1 MTRIRNLLFCSVA
14 AGALAACT
22 AIPASGPRTSEVENS
37 ARQFSLIDLTP
48 GSASVVAADVAQR
61 RKLEPVVLPPKHAMG
76 LVGAGDLLKIV
87 VWQPN
92 AAAPISGSGSGGNDK
107 SGLETT
113 TRVGTDGSISVPYA
127 GRIAAAGRTPA
138 AIEAAL
144 TAKLGEQMPGAQ
156 VAVLVT
162 EDVTNN
168 VIVQGDVA
176 KPGRYPVIP
185 GSTGLLDVLAE
196 AGGAHTPDRQTLVR
210 ITRGRASVTRS
221 LSQLVSS
228 HALEAD
234 LAPGD
239 RILVEPRQRFF
250 YAFGAV
256 LHPGEFAYDADIL
269 TLAHALARLNG
280 LSDTQADPAAVF
292 VFRRQSADL
301 TRRLH
306 PADAADPTQVIYR
319 LNLRQPGGF
328 FVAQTFP
335 ILPDD
340 MLYVS
345 DAPMAEA
352 GKVFQVLTGVGNI
365 GAIPRNLGA
374 PY

>member
-1 MTRIRNLLFCSVA
+1 VPLALPAKRVA
-14 AGALAACT
+14 
-22 AIPASGPRTSEVENS
+22 
-37 ARQFSLIDLTP
+37 
-48 GSASVVAADVAQR
+48 
-61 RKLEPVVLPPKHAMG
+61 G
-76 LVGAGDLLKIV
+76 LVGIGDLLKV
-87 VWQPN
+87 VIWQPN
-92 AAAPISGSGSGGNDK
+92 PADSTMAGEKP
-107 SGLETT
+107 GLETT
-113 TRVGTDGSISVPYA
+113 TRVGADGTISVPYA
-127 GRIAAAGRTPA
+127 GRLAVANHTPA
-138 AIEAAL
+138 AVEQVLEAR
-144 TAKLGEQMPGAQ
+144 LGSQMPGAQ
-156 VAVLVT
+156 AAVLVT
-162 EDVTNN
+162 EDVTNQ
-168 VIVQGDVA
+168 VIVQGDVG
-176 KPGRYPVIP
+176 KPGRYPIVP
-185 GSTGLLDVLAE
+185 GSSGLLDVLAD

-210 ITRGRASVTRS
+210 ITRGGSSVTRS
-221 LSQLVSS
+221 LSQLVAS

-256 LHPGEFAYDADIL
+256 LHPGEFAYDADGI

-292 VFRRQSADL
+292 VFRRQDAGL

-306 PADAADPTQVIYR
+306 PADAADPAQVIYR
-319 LNLRQPGGF
+319 LNLRQAGGF

-335 ILPDD
+335 VLPDD

-345 DAPMAEA
+345 NAPIAEA

>member
-1 MTRIRNLLFCSVA
+1 MTQFASTWRGLLLASIA
-14 AGALAACT
+14 ASALAACS
-22 AIPASGPRTSEVENS
+22 AIPASGPRTGDIER
-37 ARQFSLIDLTP
+37 AAHDFTLIDLTQ
-48 GSASVVAADVAQR
+48 GVASQIAGDTER
-61 RKLEPVVLPPKHAMG
+61 HRGDGPVNLPPKHAAG
-76 LVGAGDLLKIV
+76 LVGAGDVLKIV

-92 AAAPISGSGSGGNDK
+92 PAAGTMAADK
-107 SGLETT
+107 PGLETT

-127 GRIAAAGRTPA
+127 GRLAVAGRTPA
-138 AIEAAL
+138 AIEQAL
-144 TAKLGEQMPGAQ
+144 STKLGDQMPGAQ

-162 EDVTNN
+162 DDVTNN

-176 KPGRYPVIP
+176 RPGRYPVVP
-185 GSTGLLDVLAE
+185 GSSGLLDVLAE

-210 ITRGRASVTRS
+210 VTRGATSVTRS
-221 LSQLVSS
+221 LSQLVAS

-256 LHPGEFAYDADIL
+256 LHPGEFAYDADDISL
-269 TLAHALARLNG
+269 AHTLARVNG
-280 LSDTQADPAAVF
+280 LSDNQADAASVF

-301 TRRLH
+301 THRVQ
-306 PADAADPTQVIYR
+306 PADTADASQVIYR

-328 FVAQTFP
+328 FIAQTFP
-335 ILPDD
+335 VLPDD

-345 DAPMAEA
+345 DAPIAEA
-352 GKVFQVLTGVGNI
+352 AKVFQVLTGVGGI

>member
-1 MTRIRNLLFCSVA
+1 
-14 AGALAACT
+14 
-22 AIPASGPRTSEVENS
+22 
-37 ARQFSLIDLTP
+37 
-48 GSASVVAADVAQR
+48 
-61 RKLEPVVLPPKHAMG
+61 
-76 LVGAGDLLKIV
+76 LKIV

-92 AAAPISGSGSGGNDK
+92 VAAPISGSGSGGNDK

-113 TRVGTDGSISVPYA
+113 TRVGADGSISVPYA
-127 GRIAAAGRTPA
+127 GRVAAAGHTPA
-138 AIEAAL
+138 AIEAILA
-144 TAKLGEQMPGAQ
+144 AKLGEQMPGAQ

-176 KPGRYPVIP
+176 KPGRYPVVP

-210 ITRGRASVTRS
+210 ITRGGASVTRS

-306 PADAADPTQVIYR
+306 PAGAADPTHVIYR